1 MNLIIITLRV
11 SLKTFRI
18 LQANTFKIIRIK
30 SYQNRPSFVEDGEKC
45 FGLLITG
52 TRCIRARISVA
63 SRYSNIII
71 QRSVG
76 LCSAVCKQRRLLL
89 HVHNMTTSEAIKFM
103 TRRCVYFQWRLS
115 RVICQ
120 PPRTAHPPTWRART
134 FNPVW
139 CLSLANDITG
149 LAIMPRSPYYQ
160 SFNDEIITT
169 SSVLLRPFLCCR
181 FVATASSS
189 H

>member
-1 MNLIIITLRV
+1 
-11 SLKTFRI
+11 
-18 LQANTFKIIRIK
+18 
-30 SYQNRPSFVEDGEKC
+30 
-45 FGLLITG
+45 
-52 TRCIRARISVA
+52 
-63 SRYSNIII
+63 
-71 QRSVG
+71 
-76 LCSAVCKQRRLLL
+76 
-89 HVHNMTTSEAIKFM
+89 MTTSEAIKFM

-120 PPRTAHPPTWRART
+120 PPRTAHPPTWRAHT

-169 SSVLLRPFLCCR
+169 SSVLLRPFS
-181 FVATASSS
+181 VAGLSQRPVHHINTSINVIKLNHQPHKLSRRVTTAPATSSTTVNLDQS
-189 H
+189 GTQPGSRWRSLYRPPQAP